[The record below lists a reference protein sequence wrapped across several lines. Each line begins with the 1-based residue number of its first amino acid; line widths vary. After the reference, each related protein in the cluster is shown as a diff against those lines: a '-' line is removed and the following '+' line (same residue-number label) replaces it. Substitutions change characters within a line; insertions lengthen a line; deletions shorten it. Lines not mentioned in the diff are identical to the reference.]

1 MFDVICMGSATIDLF
16 VNINQKFK
24 ECDAGEKVLIGD
36 LDHKTGGG
44 GTNSAVSLSRL
55 GLKTAYLGKLGD
67 DHNAERI
74 LKELKQEK
82 VKIIPVKKSKKR
94 TSFSVV
100 MESSKEKDRI
110 IYTYKGASNDLSLKD
125 FNNKKIKTRWLY
137 VATLLGKS
145 CKTVEGIILKA
156 KKNKTKVLFNPSEY
170 LAKKTNQIKI
180 ILKNTDIIV
189 LNKHE
194 AQIMTKTK
202 KGVKELAKLIL
213 SKGPTTVIITN
224 GSKGVHYFNK
234 SDYIHVPAKKVK
246 VVSTAGCGDAFTSGF
261 LAGIIK
267 NKNIK
272 ESLKIGIKNASSVI
286 KYMGT
291 KNKLL
296 KWNEL

>member
-16 VNINQKFK
+16 ININPKFK
-24 ECDAGEKVLIGD
+24 NCNAGEKILIED
-36 LDHKTGGG
+36 LDHETGGG
-44 GTNSAVSLSRL
+44 GTNSAVALSRL

-82 VKIIPVKKSKKR
+82 VKIIPVKKSNKR

-110 IYTYKGASNDLSLKD
+110 IYTYKGASNDLSLED
-125 FNNKKIKTRWLY
+125 FDKRKVKTRWLY

-145 CKTVEGIILKA
+145 CKTAEKIILEA
-156 KKNKTKVLFNPSEY
+156 KKKKTKILFNPSEY
-170 LAKKTNQIKI
+170 LAKRNDLIKT
-180 ILKNTDIIV
+180 ILKNTNILV

-194 AQIMTKTK
+194 AQVMTKTK
-202 KGVKELAKLIL
+202 KDVKELAKLI
-213 SKGPTTVIITN
+213 KATGPKIVIITT
-224 GSKGVHYFNK
+224 GSKGVHCFDEK
-234 SDYIHVPAKKVK
+234 DYYYLPSKKTK

-272 ESLKIGIKNASSVI
+272 ESLEIGIENATSVI
-286 KYMGT
+286 KHIGT

-296 KWNEL
+296 KWEEV